1 MLDKKD
7 QKILE
12 VLKENA
18 NYPTRKIAKKTLLPI
33 TTVHN
38 RIRKLRNSGIIRKF
52 TIELDYQK
60 IGKGLLAYILI
71 SANLPLLKTKKK
83 TQYDLVSEIKK
94 FNFVERIDIVTGGTD
109 MVAMVRVKDM
119 QEFDQV
125 LLGKLQMVEGIDKT
139 QTLTVIHET

>member
-18 NYPTRKIAKKTLLPI
+18 NYPTRKIAKKTMLPI

-38 RIRKLRNSGIIRKF
+38 RIKRLLRSGVIRKF

-83 TQYDLVSEIKK
+83 TQYDLVSDIKK
-94 FNFVERIDIVTGGTD
+94 FAFVEKIDIVTGGTD
-109 MVAMVRVKDM
+109 LVAMVRVKDM
-119 QEFDQV
+119 QEFDHV
-125 LLGKLQMVEGIDKT
+125 LLEKLQLVEGIDKT
-139 QTLTVIHET
+139 QTLTVIHEE